1 MKTLE
6 VYKELNTI
14 KYELI
19 KELNGFSEDLDIEP
33 YEGSI
38 IEDLVI
44 GYSIESKI
52 SLIEEVIEILELSK
66 S

>member
-1 MKTLE
+1 MVIGDLKFLK
-6 VYKELNTI
+6 VLNI
-14 KYELI
+14 I